1 MEGHEEPTTQPIS
14 EACRSQETD
23 DESVNEVWGKLYP
36 LSYRL
41 QETELTLPS
50 YKVGRGMECDIRLT
64 SECIDTSV
72 LNLISKV
79 QFEVKL
85 TKDDSGIEVFCLK
98 DLSSNGTFVNKKKI
112 GRNNT
117 VFLKTSDEISLSQ
130 PQNKAY
136 LFVDARLCNSWL
148 PASEKHR
155 YDILNDLGSGSFGVV
170 KMAVNKKTRCRYAIK
185 KLLRN
190 KYIGENE
197 KKMNEM
203 RIANEIKIISSLD
216 HAFIVKLKE
225 VFENEDAVFMVLEY
239 MPGGDLKHK
248 LCQEKRLRDNDCKI
262 IFYQLFLGV
271 QYLHKQ
277 GVTHRDLKPENIL
290 LSTENGILKVKISDF
305 GLSKLIHAG
314 TALKSHCGT
323 LQYTAPEVIMS
334 RGRESYTPKVDI
346 WSLGCI
352 LYLCLSGKTPFN
364 GRANMRIEEQI
375 VRGYYKKLTVVNNL
389 NHVNTATDAVNL
401 VEKMLVVESEQRFS
415 IDEVLSH
422 VWSQDKQIEATVKKL
437 LDGYG
442 KEDQENVSPEFQ
454 PPKKMRMIEER

>member
-1 MEGHEEPTTQPIS
+1 MEGHDEPTTQPIS
-14 EACRSQETD
+14 EACRSQDTD
-23 DESVNEVWGKLYP
+23 EEPINEVWGKLYP

-41 QETELTLPS
+41 QEAELTMPA

-64 SECIDTSV
+64 RDCIDTSV

-85 TKDDSGIEVFCLK
+85 AKDDSGIEVFCLK

-112 GRNNT
+112 GRNRT

-130 PQNKAY
+130 PQNKAF

-155 YDILNDLGSGSFGVV
+155 YDILTDLGSGAFGVV

-185 KLLRN
+185 KLLRD
-190 KYIGENE
+190 KYLGENE
-197 KKMNEM
+197 KKINEM
-203 RIANEIKIISSLD
+203 RIANEIKILSSLD

-225 VFENEDAVFMVLEY
+225 VFENEEAVFMVLEY

-248 LCQEKRLRDNDCKI
+248 LCRDKRLQETDCKI
-262 IFYQLFLGV
+262 LFYQLFLGV
-271 QYLHKQ
+271 QYLHSQ

-290 LSTENGILKVKISDF
+290 LSSENGILKVKISDF

-323 LQYTAPEVIMS
+323 LLYTAPEIIMS
-334 RGRESYTPKVDI
+334 KATYTPKVDV

-352 LYLCLSGKTPFN
+352 LYLCLCGKTPFTGN
-364 GRANMRIEEQI
+364 QHMRIEEHI
-375 VRGYYKKLTVVNNL
+375 VRGYYKRLTSVNFNFDIS
-389 NHVNTATDAVNL
+389 TSAVNL
-401 VEKMLVVESEQRFS
+401 VENMLIVNSDQRFS
-415 IDEVLSH
+415 IDEILNH
-422 VWSQDKQIEATVKKL
+422 DWTKDKQVDSTVKKL
-437 LDGYG
+437 LDGYK
-442 KEDQENVSPEFQ
+442 KEDQENLTPDEVEA
-454 PPKKMRMIEER
+454 PKKMRRLC